1 MKYAVR
7 LMALLAIV
15 SLGLVSG
22 CGKKDKDKNNDK
34 QYANKADKKTR
45 KQNKGYCK
53 KCKKDK
59 CECPAAKKEKKKDRW
74 TLGK

>member
-34 QYANKADKKTR
+34 QHAQKADKKTR
-45 KQNKGYCK
+45 GAKDS
-53 KCKKDK
+53 KDK
-59 CECPAAKKEKKKDRW
+59 KAAKKEKTKNRW